1 MWEYVLAREAYP
13 LSAAAAAPQGTLAV
27 ARGPLQPP
35 LADHAAPPAR
45 PCFASDGAREP
56 NGSNATL
63 RALRSEGPQRAAQ
76 VGRLHFRA
84 PNGARAALAD
94 ARARFRAAV
103 SAPSA
108 ALSVP
113 PRAQKSLVR
122 ESVQPLPAPCA
133 PSGRGPGGA
142 GQVRRLPAEARL
154 RAAWLRRLGLA
165 QGALLQLAAE
175 LALQEAWFARGGA
188 AHADTG
194 EPPPL
199 VLALHASRLFR
210 GARGELVAGAAAEA
224 ARLRALLDGS
234 RAAPPAHAEAFGA
247 LAAACAA
254 LQRSHAGAMAR
265 GSGYACAA
273 ELRAALL
280 ALYPGG
286 RAERGVMSAQ
296 RRAEAAC
303 ARALEVLPG
312 GAGAPPV
319 GGVAWVSDVQQDA
332 RTPAEALSRGG
343 NAGVLGDAWG
353 GAAGASEGGASVA
366 LAALASAGGSAPEVL
381 VHVSCPGRAQPPGGA
396 GANRRAEGAGKE
408 AGAAGEPADEEFADE
423 AFADEEFADA
433 QEEAGREGDEAGG
446 GEARDSR
453 AGAWGVAGR
462 QDAEA
467 LAAGVERWL
476 RVLLD
481 VCSRERARLAP
492 QQ

>member
-1 MWEYVLAREAYP
+1 M
-13 LSAAAAAPQGTLAV
+13 S
-27 ARGPLQPP
+27 
-35 LADHAAPPAR
+35 
-45 PCFASDGAREP
+45 S
-56 NGSNATL
+56 
-63 RALRSEGPQRAAQ
+63 
-76 VGRLHFRA
+76 
-84 PNGARAALAD
+84 
-94 ARARFRAAV
+94 
-103 SAPSA
+103 PS
-108 ALSVP
+108 
-113 PRAQKSLVR
+113 R
-122 ESVQPLPAPCA
+122 LPALPA
-133 PSGRGPGGA
+133 GADRVGGA
-142 GQVRRLPAEARL
+142 GQVRRLSPEARL

-165 QGALLQLAAE
+165 PGSLLQLAAE

-188 AHADTG
+188 AHAASARRGEGDTG
-194 EPPPL
+194 QHPPL

-224 ARLRALLDGS
+224 ARLRTLLDGS

-247 LAAACAA
+247 LAAACVT

-273 ELRAALL
+273 ELRTALL
-280 ALYPGG
+280 ELYRGG

-343 NAGVLGDAWG
+343 NAGVLGDAWS
-353 GAAGASEGGASVA
+353 GAAGASEGGTSVA
-366 LAALASAGGSAPEVL
+366 LAALASAGGSPPEVF

-396 GANRRAEGAGKE
+396 GANEGRGQAE
-408 AGAAGEPADEEFADE
+408 GAAGET
-423 AFADEEFADA
+423 ADEEFADA
-433 QEEAGREGDEAGG
+433 QEEAGG

-467 LAAGVERWL
+467 LAEGVERWL